1 MCCGNNGWGGN
12 GCLWI
17 ILLIIILFACGGWGG
32 NGCGCNNSCGCGCDN
47 GCGKDVYKRQGC
59 ISGRAG
65 IPGSSFPL
73 PGSPW
78 CI

>member
-1 MCCGNNGWGGN
+1 MCCGNSGWGGN

-47 GCGKDVYKRQGC
+47 GCGNDNCGC
-59 ISGRAG
+59 
-65 IPGSSFPL
+65 
-73 PGSPW
+73 
-78 CI
+78 C

>member
-17 ILLIIILFACGGWGG
+17 ILLIIILFAWGG

-47 GCGKDVYKRQGC
+47 GCGNDNCGC
-59 ISGRAG
+59 
-65 IPGSSFPL
+65 
-73 PGSPW
+73 
-78 CI
+78 C

>member
-1 MCCGNNGWGGN
+1 MCFGNNGFGGN

-47 GCGKDVYKRQGC
+47 GCGNDNCGC
-59 ISGRAG
+59 
-65 IPGSSFPL
+65 
-73 PGSPW
+73 
-78 CI
+78 C

>member
-17 ILLIIILFACGGWGG
+17 ILLIIILCACGGWGG

-47 GCGKDVYKRQGC
+47 GCGNDNCGC
-59 ISGRAG
+59 
-65 IPGSSFPL
+65 
-73 PGSPW
+73 
-78 CI
+78 C